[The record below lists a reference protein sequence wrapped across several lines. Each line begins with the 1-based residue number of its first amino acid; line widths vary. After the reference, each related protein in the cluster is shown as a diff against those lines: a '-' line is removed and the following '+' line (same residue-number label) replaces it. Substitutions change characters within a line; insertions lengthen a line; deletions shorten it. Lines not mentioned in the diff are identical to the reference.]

1 MAADSMAAFAKIT
14 DLRGLK
20 EILFADPVCSNE
32 KMAAQAVGFEV
43 IGDVGVSTGP
53 RIIECDQNAR
63 FRLGDCAKLLPQRFA
78 VDCVVV
84 QQRNVHHATFSC
96 RSPMKIWLSSST
108 LPSQDSTSI
117 SFEID

>member
-1 MAADSMAAFAKIT
+1 MAAFAKIT

-20 EILFADPVCSNE
+20 EILFADPIGSNE
-32 KMAAQAVGFEV
+32 KMAAQAVGFKV
-43 IGDVGVSTGP
+43 VSDVGVSTRS
-53 RIIECDQNAR
+53 RIIEGNQNAR
-63 FRLGDCAKLLPQRFA
+63 VDPGDRAELLPQRFA

-96 RSPMKIWLSSST
+96 RSPMKISLSSST

-117 SFEID
+117 SF